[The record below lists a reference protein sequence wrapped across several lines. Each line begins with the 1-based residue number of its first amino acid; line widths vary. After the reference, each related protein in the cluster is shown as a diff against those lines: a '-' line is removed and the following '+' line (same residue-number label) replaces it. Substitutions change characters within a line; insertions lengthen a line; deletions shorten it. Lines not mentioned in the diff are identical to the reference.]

1 MSISLCLV
9 YREGTNTMLQSLQT
23 AGVPVLVFSAGLGD
37 SVSAVLKYHN
47 ALLPNVHII
56 SNYLRFNGLQVN
68 GFQGDIIHSFNK
80 NKHAVDKSDYFEVRE
95 TKLLGTFVSKFS
107 CSSDNQEQVCC
118 NSHLLN
124 PFEVSSY
131 LSIMIM
137 WFLQL
142 MSLHVLRSWHVGTMS
157 C

>member
-9 YREGTNTMLQSLQT
+9 YREGTNVMLESLQA

-37 SVSAVLKYHN
+37 SVSAVLRYHN

-80 NKHAVDKSDYFEVRE
+80 NEHAVEKSDYFEVNA
-95 TKLLGTFVSKFS
+95 TNIWVNLL
-107 CSSDNQEQVCC
+107 
-118 NSHLLN
+118 LL
-124 PFEVSSY
+124 
-131 LSIMIM
+131 LSVGLPVANAPDI
-137 WFLQL
+137 LQPC
-142 MSLHVLRSWHVGTMS
+142 G
-157 C
+157 